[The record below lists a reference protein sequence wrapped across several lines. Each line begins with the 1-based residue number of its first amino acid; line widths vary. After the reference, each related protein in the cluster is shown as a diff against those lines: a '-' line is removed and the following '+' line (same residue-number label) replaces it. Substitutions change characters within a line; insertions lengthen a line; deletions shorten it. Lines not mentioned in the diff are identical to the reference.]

1 MINEEQILKKIKKYA
16 ASPEGK
22 QNIEAKRKEAFKNK
36 QKFGKSTGENSVITV
51 NDYAKLASKW
61 FKYFLDAT
69 ADTNNPALFEIAANA
84 LASAIVGKPEKIG
97 EGLYKVSI
105 VFDKKQLRRESLT
118 GEDFWGSEYK
128 TGEGID
134 NILALF
140 NNGMDI
146 EYGKPVP
153 YGKWETHGIYVRATT
168 HRDALQFMQK
178 ALQEYM
184 NEYRK
189 TFNIKSGDIG
199 DIYKK

>member
-1 MINEEQILKKIKKYA
+1 MINEETILKKIKKYA

-22 QNIEAKRKEAFKNK
+22 QKIQEKREEAFKNNK
-36 QKFGKSTGENSVITV
+36 KFGEPTGENSVVSTK
-51 NDYAKLASKW
+51 DYAKLASKW

-69 ADTNNPALFEIAANA
+69 SDTHNLSLIEIAAEA
-84 LASAIVGKPEKIG
+84 MMSAVISKPEKIG
-97 EGLYKVSI
+97 EGLYKVGI
-105 VFDKKQLRRESLT
+105 TFDKKQLRRESLT

-128 TGEGID
+128 TGDGID

-146 EYGKPVP
+146 SYDKPVP

-184 NEYRK
+184 NIYRK
-189 TFNIKSGDIG
+189 SFNIKSGDIG
-199 DIYKK
+199 DAYKK